1 MKFLENSLEKLAR
14 ILSRQYHVD
23 VVFKGNQAYT
33 DGKRINLP
41 YFPEINE
48 ELYLELNGYLDHE
61 VGHVKFT
68 QFEEVRHVISAYHK
82 EMLNVV
88 EDVRIER
95 EMIREYPGTKF
106 HLDSLN
112 NKLQSKLEETWFSR
126 PWTIRF
132 LISLHRVMEGQ
143 SLVEDREVKKYLALC
158 EEEIKQLNYA
168 QNTKQLRVLT
178 EAIVKKLAKEI
189 KQEKEEE
196 KKSEKGESDSKEK
209 SESSGSSKG
218 EKSSKG
224 KKEEK
229 ENEESESSCEGE
241 KSEDKKEKSNSASG
255 GNKEEKEKQ
264 EEKSSGEAKAPEKK
278 MTKKEKEMKE
288 KAEKLLESK
297 NEKDFQEFEID
308 VHRMINNKIEQAI
321 EEAKSVEAER
331 GYSYSRSG
339 KKVSIPLT
347 TEFDSEENL
356 SGKDNNYSFMKRSV
370 KPYVN
375 TLKNKLE
382 KIFRSVENAQWKSE
396 KEQGLINAR
405 SLSNLVSN
413 QNYRTPFK
421 RLEKNETDKVAV
433 SILLDLSGSMSGSK
447 VETAKLAATAMAE
460 ALQGLNINFEVLGFS
475 TKYGNGGRNNS
486 GIDMSRFNRINEA
499 LDHKIFKDFSSKKLS
514 GISLAKSSMNN
525 NDGESVMWA
534 AKRLS
539 QRQEKRKVLIVLS
552 DGMPAGEGDSSVLQN
567 DLRYKIGKID
577 KFGIETVG
585 IGIQTDAVKHFYK
598 DYVVVNNLKD
608 LTTGALTKLSSILLK
623 GIRK

>member
-68 QFEEVRHVISAYHK
+68 KFDEVRKVISPYHK

-112 NKLQSKLEETWFSR
+112 NKLQAQLDKTWFDR

-132 LISLHRVMEGQ
+132 LIALHKIMENQ
-143 SLVEDREVKKYLALC
+143 AIVEDVELKKYLALC
-158 EEEIKQLNYA
+158 QEEIKQLNFA
-168 QNTKQLRVLT
+168 TNTTQLRVLT
-178 EAIVKKLAKEI
+178 EAIVRKLQKEI
-189 KQEKEEE
+189 KEEKEEE
-196 KKSEKGESDSKEK
+196 KNKEGKESKENSEKGEKSKG
-209 SESSGSSKG
+209 SSSSSKG
-218 EKSSKG
+218 EKS
-224 KKEEK
+224 EEQ
-229 ENEESESSCEGE
+229 EEGEESEGSSSSQEE
-241 KSEDKKEKSNSASG
+241 KSDKKEKQKSSSSSEG
-255 GNKEEKEKQ
+255 KEENA
-264 EEKSSGEAKAPEKK
+264 EEKTGESKKPEKK
-278 MTKKEKEMKE
+278 LTKKEKEMKE
-288 KAEKLLESK
+288 KAEKLLESGK
-297 NEKDFQEFEID
+297 EKDFEEFEID
-308 VHRMINNKIEQAI
+308 VHRMINNKIEKAI
-321 EEAKSVEAER
+321 DEGMKVEAER
-331 GYSYSRSG
+331 GYSYTRG
-339 KKVSIPLT
+339 NKKVSIPLT
-347 TEFDSEENL
+347 TEFDKEENL
-356 SGKDNNYSFMKRSV
+356 SGKDNNYNQLKRSV
-370 KPYVN
+370 KPYVS
-375 TLKNKLE
+375 TLKNRLE
-382 KIFRSVENAQWKSE
+382 KIFRSVENARWKSE

-421 RLEKNETDKVAV
+421 CLEKNETDKVAV
-433 SILLDLSGSMSGSK
+433 SILLDLSGSMCGSK
-447 VETAKLAATAMAE
+447 IETAKLAATAMAE
-460 ALQGLNINFEVLGFS
+460 ALSGLNINFEVLGFS
-475 TKYGNGGRNNS
+475 TRSGGGHSMS
-486 GIDMSRFNRINEA
+486 GVDLSRFNRFDEA
-499 LDHKIFKDFSSKKLS
+499 LDHKIFKDFHSKKLS
-514 GISLAKSSMNN
+514 GISLAQSSRNN

-552 DGMPAGEGDSSVLQN
+552 DGMPAGQGDSSVLQS
-567 DLRYKIGKID
+567 DLRYKVGKID

-608 LTTGALTKLSSILLK
+608 LTTGALNKLSSILLK
-623 GIRK
+623 GIKK